1 MVDPAFAPPDQTGPD
16 ASTMRVNLHDF
27 TGHPFQVQLARAL
40 AARGHDVLH
49 LYAGQ
54 YVTGRGRLDV
64 TSDDPESLRIE
75 PLNASVP
82 LLKYS
87 PVGRVRFELA
97 YAAAWRERLARE
109 PFDVVITANAPL
121 FVLSRMRRYLG
132 RGSWVLW
139 HQDVT
144 SLAVAAEASRK
155 LPKPAAAAVGRTAQR
170 LERAH
175 VRDADAVVAIGEQ
188 FRVQYARWGLGT
200 GHVRVIPN
208 WAPLEDITPGE
219 RENGWAKRN
228 QLTPDG
234 LRLLYAGTLGR
245 KHNPLLLLDI
255 LDQVQANGIDANLVV
270 CSEGEGADDLA
281 AAAGGRPD
289 VRILGFQ
296 PAADLSDVLAS
307 ADVVLALLEKDAAM
321 FSVPSKVLSYL
332 AAGRAI
338 AGLMPADNPAAADIA
353 AAAGCTAGPDQDGAR
368 EAADW
373 IAETARAGRFD
384 AIGAASR
391 ALAEE
396 RFGIDGITDRFED
409 VLRAVTA

>member
-1 MVDPAFAPPDQTGPD
+1 
-16 ASTMRVNLHDF
+16 MRVNLHDF
-27 TGHPFQVQLARAL
+27 TGHPFEVQLARAL

-64 TSDDPESLRIE
+64 TCDDPESLRIE
-75 PLNASVP
+75 PLVAALP
-82 LLKYS
+82 MRKYS

-97 YAAAWRERLARE
+97 YAAAWRDRLSRE

-121 FVLSRMRRYLG
+121 FALSRMRRYLG

-144 SLAVAAEASRK
+144 SLAVSAEAARK
-155 LPKPAAAAVGRTAQR
+155 LPGPAAASVARVAQR

-188 FRVQYARWGLGT
+188 FLGQYRRWQLRT
-200 GHVRVIPN
+200 EHVRVIPN
-208 WAPLEDITPGE
+208 WAPLADITPGE
-219 RENGWAKRN
+219 RENPWAKRN
-228 QLTPDG
+228 QLPTDG

-245 KHNPLLLLDI
+245 KHNPRLLLDI
-255 LDQVQANGIDANLVV
+255 LDRVRAAGTGAQLVV

-281 AAAGGRPD
+281 AAAGGRSD

-296 PAADLSDVLAS
+296 PAGDLPDVLAG
-307 ADVVLALLEKDAAM
+307 ADVVLALLEPAAAT

-332 AAGRAI
+332 AAGRPI
-338 AGLMPADNPAAADIA
+338 VGLLPADNPAAVDIA
-353 AAAGCTAGPDQDGAR
+353 ASGGFTGPPDRTGADAAG
-368 EAADW
+368 DW
-373 IAETARAGRFD
+373 IVANSAAGRLVE
-384 AIGAASR
+384 IGAASR
-391 ALAEE
+391 ALAEQRFDIE
-396 RFGIDGITDRFED
+396 RITDQFED
-409 VLRAVTA
+409 VLRAVTR